1 MAAGA
6 GPAHALYFSVLES
19 GKTFAEKTP
28 IIPPS
33 VADGKFLTLDTLGL
47 VGLWVKYFFILQ
59 NVLFENHN

>member
-33 VADGKFLTLDTLGL
+33 VADGKFLTFDTFRIGRFMS
-47 VGLWVKYFFILQ
+47 KIFFYITKC
-59 NVLFENHN
+59 VV